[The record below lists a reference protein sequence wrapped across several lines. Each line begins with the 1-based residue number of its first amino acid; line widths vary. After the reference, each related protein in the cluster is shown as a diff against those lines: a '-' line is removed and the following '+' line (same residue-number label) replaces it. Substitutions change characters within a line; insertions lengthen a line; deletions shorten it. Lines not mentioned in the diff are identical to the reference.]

1 MEAASAGRTEVARVL
16 LDAGAAVDARDR
28 LGRTAL
34 DVAETTGRAD
44 LVRLLR
50 SRGARGSGKS
60 VGDTACVRKW
70 GGDGFCGVIE
80 RVEPTRFRLRVTRV
94 EGCVGGCAPDDCS
107 GGDRIAG
114 PAESLDRRVWV
125 KSWCLTQTYPGSAR

>member
-1 MEAASAGRTEVARVL
+1 MEAAAAGQAEVARIL
-16 LDAGAAVDARDR
+16 LDAGADVDARDR

-34 DVAETTGRAD
+34 DMAEAAGQAG

-60 VGDTACVRKW
+60 VGDTACVKKW
-70 GGDGFCGVIE
+70 AGQGFCGVIE
-80 RVEPTRFRLRVTRV
+80 RTEPTRFRLRVTRV
-94 EGCVGGCAPDDCS
+94 EGCVGGCEPDECS
-107 GGDRIAG
+107 GGNRIAG
-114 PAESLDRRVWV
+114 PAESLDRRFWV